1 MDVNYPYD
9 GKFEDNVLIIGQT
22 GCGKTTLLQKMAKN
36 KLFGELKGI
45 FWISKI
51 PLSNTREKI
60 YCRASKRMWILNTR
74 KQ

>member
-36 KLFGELKGI
+36 KLFGELKRI

-60 YCRASKRMWILNTR
+60 YCRVSKRMWILNTR